1 MHRLLTLF
9 QKCSVCLESRR
20 SNTKEPMAESET
32 PELPWLTVGTDI
44 FYWNNNNY
52 LIIVDYYSRYFEI
65 AKLENIRAS
74 CVITH
79 MKSVFARHG
88 IPSKVRSDSGS
99 QYVAAEFRQFAES
112 WGFTHTVSSPHY
124 QQSNGLAERFV
135 QSVKKMLSKSKQD
148 GQDPYIAM
156 LKYRNTP
163 LENLDSPAQLLMNR
177 RFRTTIPTI
186 KNRLKPKCGNLK
198 NTQRKMKQQKM
209 NQKQYYDKS
218 SKPLPELQPND
229 TIRFQHIP
237 KGKWD
242 QGTVVRNNNTPNS
255 YVIETPE
262 GQIFKRNR
270 KHLLKTKED
279 KIEQTSLEEA
289 NENNHNDF
297 DNITAEQSL
306 EPSFVRRSERSVT
319 GVLAL
324 YDLPS
329 ITTLSQNLPSKLKW
343 KATVKLAI
351 QDYWTKT
358 LIKEIE
364 TKSSLSYLDKTLLR
378 IGSTHPVWTSLSSTV
393 SDVKKGAIKVRLLTG
408 TYLLDRSKFS
418 GGRESALCKCCGTSD
433 EDIIHFLL
441 LCPALHQQR
450 KETFSKLKSYVI
462 SVIGLGYWS
471 KEFKGHSDLIRLIVD
486 SSFLLPKL
494 RNRTELDKIQRL
506 ATDMCYRL
514 HSQRVW
520 KLQGKY

>member
-1 MHRLLTLF
+1 
-9 QKCSVCLESRR
+9 
-20 SNTKEPMAESET
+20 MAESET
-32 PELPWLTVGTDI
+32 PELPWMTVGTDI

-99 QYVAAEFRQFAES
+99 QYVSAEFRQFAES

-148 GQDPYIAM
+148 GKDPYIAM

-177 RFRTTIPTI
+177 RLRTTIPTI

-229 TIRFQHIP
+229 TIRFQHNP

-297 DNITAEQSL
+297 DNITDEQSL
-306 EPSFVRRSERSVT
+306 EPSFVRRSERSV
-319 GVLAL
+319 
-324 YDLPS
+324 
-329 ITTLSQNLPSKLKW
+329 
-343 KATVKLAI
+343 
-351 QDYWTKT
+351 
-358 LIKEIE
+358 
-364 TKSSLSYLDKTLLR
+364 
-378 IGSTHPVWTSLSSTV
+378 
-393 SDVKKGAIKVRLLTG
+393 KKPT
-408 TYLLDRSKFS
+408 
-418 GGRESALCKCCGTSD
+418 
-433 EDIIHFLL
+433 
-441 LCPALHQQR
+441 
-450 KETFSKLKSYVI
+450 
-462 SVIGLGYWS
+462 
-471 KEFKGHSDLIRLIVD
+471 RLI
-486 SSFLLPKL
+486 
-494 RNRTELDKIQRL
+494 EE
-506 ATDMCYRL
+506 C
-514 HSQRVW
+514 
-520 KLQGKY
+520 